1 MSHVDDGTLHAYLD
15 GELSPVE
22 VERLETHI
30 AACSGCRARLD
41 EERALIDRAARLL
54 GMAVPPGPERAAPP
68 LHELRRPQVKW
79 SRLRMPLAWAAT
91 IVVAVGIGYF
101 AGASRFIVP
110 QNTLARGESQPVTD
124 VAASSAPAAGA
135 PETRSIVLPAAP
147 TDDEQR
153 KAAQPMGYAQAS
165 DRVARAETD
174 QERQA
179 AAANANAAEPGRL
192 QDKRTDTLVSPL
204 AAAAALAPAP
214 AQLPRDRASPT
225 LRDVAPAAPPSSAA
239 SGVISMAPSTTA
251 VHGHRDPNSVRL
263 STSWPAIEAKPARD
277 LLGAA
282 PAVIPGFA
290 IRSMRRNPGVKEVVV
305 EQVIA
310 GAVVSL
316 FERPL
321 VDTRALEEAQPIVI
335 DGQVAPDSLAAKA
348 ARRNER
354 LARFVGSLRVEIAG
368 PLPADSLS
376 RLLDL
381 VR

>member
-30 AACSGCRARLD
+30 AACPACRARLD

-68 LHELRRPQVKW
+68 LHELRRPQVTW

-91 IVVAVGIGYF
+91 IVVAVGIGYL
-101 AGASRFIVP
+101 AGTSSFSVP

-124 VAASSAPAAGA
+124 VAASSASAAGA
-135 PETRSIVLPAAP
+135 PETRSIVLPATP

-153 KAAQPMGYAQAS
+153 KAAQPMGYAQGS
-165 DRVARAETD
+165 DRVARAEAD
-174 QERQA
+174 QERQVP
-179 AAANANAAEPGRL
+179 AANVAEPDRL
-192 QDKRTDTLVSPL
+192 QDKRADTSASQL
-204 AAAAALAPAP
+204 AAAPAP

-225 LRDVAPAAPPSSAA
+225 LREGAAAAPPSAAA
-239 SGVISMAPSTTA
+239 SGIISMAPSTSA
-251 VHGHRDPNSVRL
+251 VRGYRDANYVRI

-277 LLGAA
+277 LLGAT

-321 VDTRALEEAQPIVI
+321 VETGALEEAQPIII
-335 DGQVAPDSLAAKA
+335 DGQMASQDSLVAKA

-354 LARFVGSLRVEIAG
+354 LARFVGNLRVEIAG

-381 VR
+381 VRP